1 MWKIDQEP
9 FEQFESLF
17 EEAESQNNIS
27 IGEMQNRINIAFTR
41 NGFRELGSN
50 QIVPSAS
57 PQKEMGENVDEI
69 YASVLQALK
78 EGGTV
83 VWYMINN
90 PKILDVNATFGSMR
104 LTQEGEG
111 VLKNNEVI
119 IHIAKYYDGEYDFNE
134 SMMKEYD
141 EEAFTAHDILITNTF
156 TPNILMEYVGL
167 SKKATEVVNEDGE
180 TEYKNVPHLTPP
192 QKPATFSMWFTD
204 SVYIP
209 QPFNLTFPSWLT
221 KVIKD
226 NLRKAKL

>member
-1 MWKIDQEP
+1 MLKIDQEP

-17 EEAESQNNIS
+17 EEAESQKNIS
-27 IGEMQNRINIAFTR
+27 MGEMQNRINIAFTR

-90 PKILDVNATFGSMR
+90 PKVLDVNATFGSMR
-104 LTQEGEG
+104 LTQEWGG
-111 VLKNNEVI
+111 GGI
-119 IHIAKYYDGEYDFNE
+119 IHVAKYYDGEYDFNE
-134 SMMKEYD
+134 GMMKEYD
-141 EEAFTAHDILITNTF
+141 EEAFTDEGRIVPNTLI
-156 TPNILMEYVGL
+156 EYVGL
-167 SKKATEVVNEDGE
+167 SMKATEVVNEDGE
-180 TEYKNVPHLTPP
+180 TEYKNVPHLSPP

-226 NLRKAKL
+226 SLRKAKL

>member
-17 EEAESQNNIS
+17 EEAESQNDIS
-27 IGEMQNRINIAFTR
+27 MGEMQNRINIAFTR
-41 NGFRELGSN
+41 NGFRELGTSDGFVFN
-50 QIVPSAS
+50 Q
-57 PQKEMGENVDEI
+57 EMGENVDEI

-90 PKILDVNATFGSMR
+90 PKVLSVDATFGSMR
-104 LTQEGEG
+104 LTQEGD
-111 VLKNNEVI
+111 NEAKEAI
-119 IHIAKYYDGEYDFNE
+119 IHVAKYYDGEYDFNE
-134 SMMKEYD
+134 GMMKEYD
-141 EEAFTAHDILITNTF
+141 GEAFTNEDIFITNTF
-156 TPNILMEYVGL
+156 TPNILMEYLGL
-167 SKKATEVVNEDGE
+167 SMKATEVVNEDGE

-192 QKPATFSMWFTD
+192 QKHNRFSMWLTD

-226 NLRKAKL
+226 SLRKAKL